1 VVATQVPQVNSEAT
15 STTAKHTGGSRVS
28 WIRVVYFA
36 TIVGILGYLA
46 LTVENFATIQ
56 NFTNVLNQSAV
67 LGLLAIGM
75 TFVLIGAGID
85 LSMPANMG
93 FSAIIGTM
101 YMNSGGPIIIAVLIM
116 LVISAGI
123 GLINGFSTGWL
134 QMIPFVVTLAMMTVV
149 FGVSVWVTKSVSVT
163 GVNIALVDFFA
174 LKFGPLQV
182 SVIGL
187 VLVTMIASVV
197 MGKSTFGR
205 RLYATGINP
214 RAARAAGINT
224 RNVIM
229 TTYIISGLMA
239 GVAAVFIIARF
250 GSASANMGTD
260 QIVLDVVS
268 ASVVGGVS
276 IYGGVG
282 KPFAA
287 VLGAVFITAIS
298 NATNLMGIEY
308 STTLVIKGV
317 IIIFFVALD
326 TARRRAGK
334 STSS

>member
-1 VVATQVPQVNSEAT
+1 MATTQAPLARTESPP
-15 STTAKHTGGSRVS
+15 SRPDLHTRLRSS
-28 WIRVVYFA
+28 WIRIVYFA
-36 TIVGILGYLA
+36 TIIVILGYLA
-46 LTVENFATIQ
+46 LTVDNFATVQ
-56 NFTNVLNQSAV
+56 NLTNVLNQSAV

-85 LSMPANMG
+85 LSMPANMA

-101 YMNSGGPIIIAVLIM
+101 YMNSGGPIFIAILLM
-116 LVISAGI
+116 LAVSATI

-149 FGVSVWVTKSVSVT
+149 FGASVWITKSVSVT
-163 GVNIALVDFFA
+163 GVNVALVDFFA
-174 LKFGPLQV
+174 MKFGPIQV

-187 VLVTMIASVV
+187 VLATVIASVIA
-197 MGKSTFGR
+197 GKSTFGR

-224 RNVIM
+224 RNIIM
-229 TTYIISGLMA
+229 ATYVISGLMA
-239 GVAAVFIIARF
+239 GISGVFIISRF

-268 ASVVGGVS
+268 AAVVGGVS

-287 VLGAVFITAIS
+287 VLGAIFITAIS

-326 TARRRAGK
+326 TARRRASK
-334 STSS
+334 VRS

>member
-1 VVATQVPQVNSEAT
+1 MVSTASTQTPSEAPGQP
-15 STTAKHTGGSRVS
+15 SNFFNRLRDS
-28 WIRVVYFA
+28 WIRIVYFA
-36 TIVGILGYLA
+36 TIIGILAYLSS
-46 LTVENFATIQ
+46 TVDNFATVQ
-56 NFTNVLNQSAV
+56 NLTNVLNQSAV

-75 TFVLIGAGID
+75 TFVLVGAGID
-85 LSMPANMG
+85 LSLPAVMA
-93 FSAIIGTM
+93 FSAIVGTM
-101 YMNSGGPIIIAVLIM
+101 YMDSGGSVFVGILIM
-116 LVISAGI
+116 LSVSAGI
-123 GLINGFSTGWL
+123 GLINGIATGWL

-149 FGVSVWVTKSVSVT
+149 TGASVWITKSVSVT
-163 GVNIALVDFFA
+163 GVNEGLVELFA
-174 LKFGPLQV
+174 LKFGPVQV

-187 VLVTMIASVV
+187 VLATIIASVV

-224 RNVIM
+224 RNIIM
-229 TTYIISGLMA
+229 TTYIISGFMA
-239 GVAAVFIIARF
+239 GTAAVFIIARF

-268 ASVVGGVS
+268 AAVVGGVS

-287 VLGAVFITAIS
+287 VLGAVFITAIT

-317 IIIFFVALD
+317 IIVFFVALD
-326 TARRRAGK
+326 TARRRSMRAR
-334 STSS
+334 S

>member
-1 VVATQVPQVNSEAT
+1 MVATEITQTQSE
-15 STTAKHTGGSRVS
+15 TTAAPAGLLERLRRS
-28 WIRVVYFA
+28 WIRIVYFA
-36 TIVGILGYLA
+36 TIVGILLYLA
-46 LTVENFATIQ
+46 LTVDNFATIQ
-56 NFTNVLNQSAV
+56 NLTNVLNQSAV

-75 TFVLIGAGID
+75 TFVLVGAGID
-85 LSMPANMG
+85 LSLPANMA
-93 FSAIIGTM
+93 FSAIVGTM
-101 YMNSGGPIIIAVLIM
+101 YMDAGGSIFIAILIM
-116 LVISAGI
+116 LAVSASI
-123 GLINGFSTGWL
+123 GLINGIATGWL

-149 FGVSVWVTKSVSVT
+149 FGASVWITKSVSVT
-163 GVNIALVDFFA
+163 GVNEALVEFFA

-187 VLVTMIASVV
+187 VIATIIASVV

-224 RNVIM
+224 RNIIM

-239 GVAAVFIIARF
+239 GTAAVFIIARF

-260 QIVLDVVS
+260 RIVLDVVS
-268 ASVVGGVS
+268 AAVVGGVS

-287 VLGAVFITAIS
+287 VLGAIFITAIT

-308 STTLVIKGV
+308 STTLVIKGA

-326 TARRRAGK
+326 TARRRATRAR
-334 STSS
+334 S